1 MNSIIFA
8 LFSVI
13 GPNES
18 FIIVEKYINL
28 VKTMSGPAKSFCK
41 DFITCVIISNLTGF
55 SKYIVVD

>member
-8 LFSVI
+8 LFRVI

-28 VKTMSGPAKSFCK
+28 VKTMSGPAKSFGK
-41 DFITCVIISNLTGF
+41 DFITCAIINNLTGF
-55 SKYIVVD
+55 SKYIIAH

>member
-8 LFSVI
+8 LFPVI

-28 VKTMSGPAKSFCK
+28 VKTMSGPAKSFGK
-41 DFITCVIISNLTGF
+41 DFITCAIINNLTGF
-55 SKYIVVD
+55 SKYIVAH

>member
-8 LFSVI
+8 LFPVI

-28 VKTMSGPAKSFCK
+28 VKTMSGPAKSFGK
-41 DFITCVIISNLTGF
+41 DFITCAIINNLTGF
-55 SKYIVVD
+55 SKYIVAD

>member
-8 LFSVI
+8 LFPVI

-28 VKTMSGPAKSFCK
+28 VKTMSGPAKSFGK
-41 DFITCVIISNLTGF
+41 DFITCAIINNLTGF
-55 SKYIVVD
+55 SKYIIAD

>member
-8 LFSVI
+8 LFPVI

-28 VKTMSGPAKSFCK
+28 VKTMSGPAKSFGK
-41 DFITCVIISNLTGF
+41 DFITCAIINNLTGF
-55 SKYIVVD
+55 SKYIIAH